1 MLRLP
6 LLRLP
11 VFGRSYLAAALLALA
26 LAAAFGAAHL
36 AADVPN
42 QGRTERPAQGLK
54 VLRVTLGP
62 EGFTPA
68 EVTLPRGRFLL
79 VVYNKSGLEDVV
91 LRLDGENGGRL
102 REARSKGRGS
112 RWRDVFDPPP
122 GRYVLGVADRPAWKC
137 DITVAAR

>member
-1 MLRLP
+1 MPRLP
-6 LLRLP
+6 LSRLP
-11 VFGRSYLAAALLALA
+11 ALGGLYLAAALLVLA
-26 LAAAFGAAHL
+26 LSAAFGAARS
-36 AADVPN
+36 AAAPPT
-42 QGRTERPAQGLK
+42 QGRTEPPAQGLK
-54 VLRVTLGP
+54 VLRLTLGP

-68 EVTLPRGRFLL
+68 QVTLPRGRFLL
-79 VVYNKSGLEDVV
+79 VVYNKSGVEEVV
-91 LRLDGENGGRL
+91 LRLDGGDGGRL